1 MPQFGGR
8 HVGLPLGS
16 HYSSWVSR
24 RDDRAPLVSVCGG
37 WVLVV
42 SVGDENKC
50 VSKRISKV
58 RCEYYYR
65 VKWFSTYVWVLAKC
79 FHLPQTQPESVPHKQ
94 TPWEH
99 GYTDEK
105 PTRSSDYQA
114 EALHAYHQTAAY
126 PPHTGGFIPPLRRRT
141 HPLDHPCT

>member
-58 RCEYYYR
+58 QCECYYR
-65 VKWFSTYVWVLAKC
+65 VKWFSTYVWVVAKC
-79 FHLPQTQPESVPHKQ
+79 SLGCAIWLLETIAL
-94 TPWEH
+94 
-99 GYTDEK
+99 K
-105 PTRSSDYQA
+105 PRVR
-114 EALHAYHQTAAY
+114 
-126 PPHTGGFIPPLRRRT
+126 G
-141 HPLDHPCT
+141 HPTS